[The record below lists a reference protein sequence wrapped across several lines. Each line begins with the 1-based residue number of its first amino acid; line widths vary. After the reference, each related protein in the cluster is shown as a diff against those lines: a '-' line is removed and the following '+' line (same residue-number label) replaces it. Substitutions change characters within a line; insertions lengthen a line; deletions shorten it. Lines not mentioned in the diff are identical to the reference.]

1 MRLWS
6 APTRWLVASS
16 LAAGFVALAATGCG
30 GGSSSGENGSGAS
43 SSGASGPN
51 GKAGNGSAASGPDLD
66 PIGGAN
72 SGAPDPNDPINTC
85 AGELI
90 EAKYIP
96 LDMYVMLDKSGSMLE
111 PTEGDPN
118 QTKWDAVSA
127 ALSGFVSDPESAG
140 LGVGLQVFPQADP
153 AAPTECTTDAQC
165 TGFGQCLTRAC
176 WPLQAGIL
184 SFCLEDAHCNILQT
198 CVEYGE
204 CANDTNYVCNHEVTT
219 QCSMGRGACNV
230 PPSICSVTDD
240 CRPSIY
246 ATPAAPIAELP
257 AAEAGLLAVL
267 NGTEPDGLTPS
278 GPALQGAIAHASAW
292 ATDHPDHQVVV
303 VLATDGLPTLYEQN
317 MDCVE
322 ITQQTYVREVDNVI
336 ALAAEGRAGMPSIST
351 FVIGVFG
358 PADLDAPAI
367 LNAMADAGGSNE
379 AFIVDTQGD
388 VGAQFRDAL
397 NQIRG
402 ARLACELA
410 IPEPEAGK
418 TLDFNQV
425 NVTFDNG
432 NGPAT
437 LFYVEEWSGCDPTTG
452 GWYYDKAPSAGT
464 PERIVVCP
472 TTCEQFGQVEM
483 GSVQIQLGCA
493 TRTPVK

>member
-6 APTRWLVASS
+6 AATLGLTAAGLVAF
-16 LAAGFVALAATGCG
+16 AMTGCG
-30 GGSSSGENGSGAS
+30 GGSSGDEGGNGSGAN

-51 GKAGNGSAASGPDLD
+51 GKAGSSGITGPDLNL
-66 PIGGAN
+66 GGDA
-72 SGAPDPNDPINTC
+72 SGGPDPNDPINTC
-85 AGELI
+85 AGELF

-96 LDMYVMLDKSGSMLE
+96 LDMYIMLDKSGSMLD
-111 PTEGDPN
+111 PTEGNPL

-127 ALSGFVSDPESAG
+127 ALSAFVSDPESAG
-140 LGVGLQVFPQADP
+140 LGVGLQVFPKADP
-153 AAPTECTTDAQC
+153 VAPTECTTDAQC

-176 WPLQAGIL
+176 WPLQNGIL
-184 SFCLEDAHCNILQT
+184 SFCLEDAHCNILQQ

-204 CANDTNYVCNHEVTT
+204 CANDINYVCNHETT
-219 QCSMGRGACNV
+219 TTCSMGRGACTV

-240 CRPSIY
+240 CRPAIY

-257 AAEAGLLAVL
+257 AAEAGLLAVIS
-267 NGTEPDGLTPS
+267 GTQPDGLTPS
-278 GPALQGAIAHASAW
+278 GPALQGALSHASSW

-303 VLATDGLPTLYEQN
+303 VLATDGLPTLYEEN
-317 MDCVE
+317 MECVE
-322 ITQQTYVREVDNVI
+322 ITNQTYVREVDNVI
-336 ALAAEGRAGMPSIST
+336 ALAAAGRAGMPAIST

-358 PADLDAPAI
+358 PDDLDAPTI
-367 LNAMADAGGSNE
+367 LNAIAAAGGSNE
-379 AFIVDTQGD
+379 AFMIDTQGD
-388 VGAQFRDAL
+388 VTAQFRDAL

-410 IPEPEAGK
+410 VPAAQAGM

-432 NGPAT
+432 SGPAT

-452 GWYYDKAPSAGT
+452 GWYYDTTPSAGT

-472 TTCEQFGQVEM
+472 STCDQFAQVEM